1 MVKSA
6 PLGLEF
12 IHYYLKFHLKYEG
25 CANKA
30 CGKLSALPSA
40 A

>member
-6 PLGLEF
+6 PLSLEI
-12 IHYYLKFHLKYEG
+12 IHYYLRFHLKYEG

-30 CGKLSALPSA
+30 CVKLCPLPPA